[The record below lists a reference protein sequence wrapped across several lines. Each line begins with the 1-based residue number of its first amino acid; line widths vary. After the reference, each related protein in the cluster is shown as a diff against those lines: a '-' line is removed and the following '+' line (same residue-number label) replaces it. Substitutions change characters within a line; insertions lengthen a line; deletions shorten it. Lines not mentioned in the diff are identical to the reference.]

1 MIACLRLPR
10 KMLQLRS
17 RTVHAHYTMAHYTIS
32 SEAHQVKCVS
42 SWSVP
47 LLWRQPLEGLYLWKR
62 SLILPNI
69 CVVCLVR
76 SEQQWTLSVWQWQTK
91 PLIWSR
97 PSHRLWVQ
105 DVRLRLSRVME
116 NPQWLIGILTLVHGV
131 CLWNEVLQYCCFFL
145 FVSFLCCAYPCGSV
159 TWSIKSNQI
168 IKLNQINLLVQQFV
182 TTISEFQ
189 LFCFCFPFHPSPF
202 AR

>member
-1 MIACLRLPR
+1 
-10 KMLQLRS
+10 MLQLCS

-32 SEAHQVKCVS
+32 SEAHQVKCASS
-42 SWSVP
+42 SWSVL
-47 LLWRQPLEGLYLWKR
+47 LLWRQLLEGLYLRKR

-97 PSHRLWVQ
+97 PSHWLWVQ

-116 NPQWLIGILTLVHGV
+116 NPQWLIGTLTLVHGV
-131 CLWNEVLQYCCFFL
+131 CLWSEVLQYCCFFL

-159 TWSIKSNQI
+159 AWSINGTNH
-168 IKLNQINLLVQQFV
+168 L
-182 TTISEFQ
+182 TTLYQCNARALYSSKASTRAACSWLYQ
-189 LFCFCFPFHPSPF
+189 NAWPSC
-202 AR
+202 